1 MLRFIQND
9 ASCYVL
15 CLTKESLITATLV
28 HAPMC
33 VCVPSALHRG
43 LSDTSALEISSGG
56 GSGLNSLPVRIE
68 VRTLRSPGI
77 LYNRVGWSLFI
88 RRKMHWYLIIY
99 TFLGMI
105 SISYLCHLKK
115 MKIVEK
121 YLLCSQN
128 CYTLSVPFVQSE
140 LGKKAFMYASPTD
153 WNLLQS
159 KLKLQNVLYL
169 DHFKTVIR
177 QMEIDSTISN
187 LYLSVSSL
195 FVL

>member
-1 MLRFIQND
+1 MR
-9 ASCYVL
+9 L
-15 CLTKESLITATLV
+15 CV
-28 HAPMC
+28 C
-33 VCVPSALHRG
+33 VCVPRGLHRG

-68 VRTLRSPGI
+68 VQTLRSPGI

-99 TFLGMI
+99 KAILGMLP
-105 SISYLCHLKK
+105 SYLCHFKK
-115 MKIVEK
+115 LKIVEK
-121 YLLCSQN
+121 YLLRSQN

-159 KLKLQNVLYL
+159 KLKLQNLLYL

-177 QMEIDSTISN
+177 QMEIDSTITN